1 MANVTLWGASYSD
14 CPALLV
20 PKTGGGTAR
29 FDDTT
34 DANATADV
42 INSGSSAYVNG
53 VKVSG
58 SQVIQV
64 YYTGSSN
71 PSSSLGNDGDLYLK
85 VVS

>member
-1 MANVTLWGASYSD
+1 MAQNITLLGASYTAV
-14 CPALLV
+14 PAVML

-34 DANATADV
+34 DATADATV
-42 INSGSSAYVNG
+42 IKSGSSAYVNG

-64 YYTGSSN
+64 YRTGSTT
-71 PSSSLGNDGDLYLK
+71 PSSSLGNNGDLYLK
-85 VVS
+85 V